1 MAEDPEEVYR
11 RVLEEEQQKGSSPQ
25 VAEARAKAARIRAQ
39 RGLPIDPQAAASAA
53 KEPSEKPAEPAEKEA
68 EQPAEAAAEAPAP
81 TGDGKAAEGDGQA
94 APAEKEPAEKVAAAA
109 PRGRGA
115 AARARRADEAEAVPE
130 RIQRLLAVVKPEA
143 IQRVEREPIDRV
155 NVWPHLMSAEFVAL
169 LVVSVFLMV
178 FSVFIDAP
186 FRELANINQ
195 TPNPSKAPWYFLGL
209 QEMLR
214 YFHPQIA
221 GVAIPQW
228 IIFAFLAAP
237 YIDRNPSTKPE
248 DRKVAIVLF
257 TFYIIYFAVLTII
270 GSLFRGPGFNWVY
283 PWEIEIVRIFEF

>member
-11 RVLEEEQQKGSSPQ
+11 RVLEEEQQKGSSPA
-25 VAEARAKAARIRAQ
+25 VAEARAKAARVRAQ
-39 RGLPIDPQAAASAA
+39 RGLPIDPQAAATAA
-53 KEPSEKPAEPAEKEA
+53 KEPSEKPPEKEA
-68 EQPAEAAAEAPAP
+68 EQPAEAAGEAPAP
-81 TGDGKAAEGDGQA
+81 AGDGKAAEGDGQA

-115 AARARRADEAEAVPE
+115 AARARRTDEAGAVPE

-155 NVWPHLMSAEFVAL
+155 NVWPHLMSAEFVSL

-228 IIFAFLAAP
+228 IIFAFAAAP